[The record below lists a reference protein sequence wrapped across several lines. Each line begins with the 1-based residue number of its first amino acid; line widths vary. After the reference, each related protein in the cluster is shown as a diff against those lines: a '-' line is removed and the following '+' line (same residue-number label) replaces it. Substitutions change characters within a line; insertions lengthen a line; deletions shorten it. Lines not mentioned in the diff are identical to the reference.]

1 MKVLL
6 LTHSFNS
13 LTQRLYVE
21 IERLGHEVS
30 VEFDINDHV
39 TEEAVHLFQPD
50 ILIAPFLK
58 RAIPESIWSKLTCLI
73 VHPGPKGDRGPSSL
87 DWAILRGEKQWG
99 VTLLQAVADMD
110 AGPIWASRRFAC
122 ATHPKSSI
130 YRNEVS
136 DGAVECVLE
145 ALAKFQDPN
154 FIPEPLQGDGNWNDL
169 MKQTDRHIDWGT
181 DDSATILRKIQCGD
195 GNPGVLD
202 IINDSE
208 FYLHNACL
216 EPT

>member
-30 VEFDINDHV
+30 VEFDINDRV
-39 TEEAVHLFQPD
+39 TEEAVDLFQPD

-87 DWAILRGEKQWG
+87 DWAILRGKNNG
-99 VTLLQAVADMD
+99 VLPCCKPLPTWMPAPFGRAVVL
-110 AGPIWASRRFAC
+110 PC
-122 ATHPKSSI
+122 ATHPKAAYI
-130 YRNEVS
+130 
-136 DGAVECVLE
+136 AT
-145 ALAKFQDPN
+145 KFPTARWNAFWKPWPN
-154 FIPEPLQGDGNWNDL
+154 FKIRISSQNRCKELE
-169 MKQTDRHIDWGT
+169 TGT
-181 DDSATILRKIQCGD
+181 T
-195 GNPGVLD
+195 
-202 IINDSE
+202 
-208 FYLHNACL
+208 
-216 EPT
+216 